1 MNSKQRAEDFE
12 ELYTKYIAKLRR
24 LDDLQV
30 QGRYGYQL
38 RMPRLAVRKAM
49 DALRMWGNSNG
60 VEVETL
66 LY

>member
-1 MNSKQRAEDFE
+1 MTSKQRAEDFE

-30 QGRYGYQL
+30 HGRYGYQL